1 MSFSKLRFTY
11 GSLENRL
18 SNSLL
23 PSVISLK
30 PLGTFTLFAMCA
42 KKLRISGPGHLEM
55 EWR

>member
-1 MSFSKLRFTY
+1 MSFSKLQFTY

-30 PLGTFTLFAMCA
+30 PGTFTLFAMCA